1 MMESMFYGATQPIF
15 KRAEELR
22 KNQTEDERLLW
33 LYLKS
38 NQLEVRF
45 KRQHPVWMYI
55 ADFYCHELKLVI
67 ELDGSIH
74 GVKEVAEHD
83 KLREEDILSFGIKVI
98 RFTNKEVRTNI
109 DNVIE
114 RIKSVVNEL
123 KKNKI
128 NNEESN

>member
-1 MMESMFYGATQPIF
+1 MFYGATQPIF

>member
-1 MMESMFYGATQPIF
+1 MFYGATQPIF

-55 ADFYCHELKLVI
+55 ADFYCYELKLVI

>member
-1 MMESMFYGATQPIF
+1 MESMFYGATQPIF